1 MNILNNGIRMSF
13 QNFRHMKANTKKEK
27 SIFRTILAAM
37 LLVLGI
43 EILLLVAALGI
54 SHVST
59 QLNQNAVDIL
69 EKQVDNRQSYL
80 ENLLTA
86 NEELSSL
93 AERINNTAQELVDS
107 GQIRIGDIEKNKEDY
122 LLLMKSISERMLNNM
137 RRKSVTG
144 IYVAFNTEDLDQR
157 SPEDTIPALYIRDL
171 DPDSLPPEKNTD
183 LLMERSP
190 VELVKSMGIST
201 DKGWKSQM
209 FVSDESTQKIIY
221 PVFQEAFKDQGRL
234 DAADY
239 GHWTTEDYILDGDN
253 RSAIAYSIPLILS
266 DGTE

>member
-122 LLLMKSISERMLNNM
+122 LLLMKSINERMLNSM
-137 RRKSVTG
+137 RRKAVTG
-144 IYVAFNTEDLDQR
+144 IYVAFNTEDLDQKN
-157 SPEDTIPALYIRDL
+157 SGDTIPALYIRDL
-171 DPDSLPPEKNTD
+171 DPDSLPPVKNTD

-221 PVFQEAFKDQGRL
+221 PVFQKAFKDHGRL
-234 DAADY
+234 AATDY
-239 GHWTTEDYILDGDN
+239 GHWTT
-253 RSAIAYSIPLILS
+253 SVS
-266 DGTE
+266 DLPGR

>member
-137 RRKSVTG
+137 RRKSVPESMWRLIRKTWIREVRKIQFQHYIFG
-144 IYVAFNTEDLDQR
+144 IW
-157 SPEDTIPALYIRDL
+157 IRI
-171 DPDSLPPEKNTD
+171 
-183 LLMERSP
+183 RCRRR
-190 VELVKSMGIST
+190 
-201 DKGWKSQM
+201 
-209 FVSDESTQKIIY
+209 KIRI
-221 PVFQEAFKDQGRL
+221 F
-234 DAADY
+234 
-239 GHWTTEDYILDGDN
+239 
-253 RSAIAYSIPLILS
+253 
-266 DGTE
+266 